1 MEQILKIIIFILIIL
16 VVPANSKSPPPGTG
30 TSDTPANIMIML
42 DNSGSMAWSTD
53 ANAIGIVQSPID
65 VATDSSGNIY
75 VLQYSPYCTIQVFN
89 SSGAYLR
96 TIGAGCYDYPTST
109 WLYMPLQL
117 AIYGSEIFVAHNYG
131 VKVFDLNGNFLRSSN
146 NNGYYDIIKGV
157 TAVAVTSDYIYAARN
172 GQSSYIYLFNRS
184 DASYRTNFYLEP
196 YLTATLCNYV
206 SGLHVNNS
214 KTKLIVSC
222 GSNGGNGGRTLLV
235 YSLVNGLIS
244 GAPYVFSPGY
254 NSNTAAGTFKAP
266 WDAVFDSSDNI
277 YAVDYGN
284 NRVEK
289 FNSSYSYQSTIG
301 SYSTTSSFCD
311 PRGIGIDSNNNIYV
325 ADYCQN
331 KIYKLG
337 TSLTSAT
344 VVAGI
349 SRMDIAKNVIKKIV
363 SNSDLTSGANFGL
376 MEWGSPYA
384 WSSSSGGQRIRVPIS
399 STGAKTI
406 YTDVDKVVPLGGTY
420 LNEALNLAKSYFA
433 GSAGYP
439 SPIVSGASCQLNYL
453 IVISDGEWNDPTS
466 VNSNA
471 SSLANQTPS
480 IKTFAVGLALGGS
493 SANYSNLATAG
504 QTTTP
509 LYASN
514 EAELLAALTSAISQI
529 ISSTL
534 TFSTPAIT
542 NDISLGGYTYQS
554 TFSYAKNKQWEGSLK
569 KYQLNSDGTIGSLQ
583 WDAGAL
589 LNSKS
594 ASSRNL
600 WTTGISGTGI
610 NNFTTTYRSELK
622 NLFSSS
628 LVSSDA
634 QVDNLINFVRGIDT
648 YDQNSDGSTTDSRWK
663 LNDIYNSQI
672 SIVGPPSSSLSYD
685 NIYQDGYYRTINN
698 YSNFANSVVCGGSCP
713 SRQEI
718 ILAGSN
724 AGILHAFNSS
734 TGEEMWGFI
743 PPSMLNKLPN
753 IISSTA
759 NVTNSIYGVDGSPV
773 VKDIYYNGSWKTIAL
788 TGLGRGGNS
797 YFALDIT
804 NPYSPSHL
812 FTIENDSSAGVVNF
826 WNSSG
831 AKTTYLYSF
840 GSVSDS
846 TKDYSKLGESWSTP
860 RIFRMKISGVDKW
873 VAAFGAGYNGGVNTN
888 LGSAVFIMDLENGG
902 NLLKKIDI
910 TDKSNGIANS
920 VPSDIIAV
928 TANGTTK
935 AQYYGA
941 MLYVPDYEGKIT
953 KINLTS
959 SGTLYASTQLFD
971 SETTTTNGRYILAGA
986 ETTIGVD
993 NNLWLYFGTGDTQKL
1008 QDQISGT
1015 DQNRLYGIK
1024 DINFPNFVSLS
1035 SNGTVLNCKNTTTQS
1050 SCPTSSDLG
1059 WYINLTNSQKLTA
1072 QPTIKN
1078 TSVYFPI
1085 YEPTIGVNICNSGK
1099 AILKATGTSCGDS
1112 LLSASLGTGVLSKVS
1127 TKGSKIVVGLSGVA
1141 DTSNAAGFAKKDNLI
1156 TGNQVGTV
1164 SQSTITIEAWREN

>member
-1 MEQILKIIIFILIIL
+1 MEQILKIIIFILLIL
-16 VVPANSKSPPPGTG
+16 VAPANSKSPPPGTG

-53 ANAIGIVQSPID
+53 ANAIGTVQSPID

-75 VLQYSPYCTIQVFN
+75 VLQFNPYCNIQVFN
-89 SSGAYLR
+89 SSGTYLR
-96 TIGAGCYDYPTST
+96 QIGAGCYDSSTSI
-109 WLYMPLQL
+109 WLDFPYQL
-117 AIYGSEIFVAHNYG
+117 AIYGNEIYVAHNRG
-131 VKVFDLNGNFLRSSN
+131 VKVFDLNGNYLRSS
-146 NNGYYDIIKGV
+146 DQSRAA
-157 TAVAVTSDYIYAARN
+157 TAVAVTSNYIYTSPYGASTA
-172 GQSSYIYLFNRS
+172 IYQFNRS
-184 DASYRTNFYLEP
+184 TATYKKLYYLEP
-196 YLTATLCNYV
+196 YITATNCPTV
-206 SGLHVNNS
+206 TGLQANKS
-214 KTKLIVSC
+214 ETKLLVSC
-222 GSNGGNGGRTLLV
+222 GDNNGTGRTILV
-235 YSLVNGLIS
+235 YNLINGAIDINT
-244 GAPYVFSPGY
+244 APYTFSQGSY
-254 NSNTAAGTFKAP
+254 SNTAPGTFKAP

-277 YAVDYGN
+277 YAVDTGN
-284 NRVEK
+284 KRVQK
-289 FNSSYSYQSTIG
+289 FNSSYVYQSTIG
-301 SYSTTSSFCD
+301 SYSTTSSFCE
-311 PRGIGIDSNNNIYV
+311 PRGIGIDSSNNIYV

-337 TSLTSAT
+337 TTLSSAT

-349 SRMDIAKNVIKKIV
+349 SRMDIAKSVIKKIV

-376 MEWGSPYA
+376 MEWGFPYA
-384 WSSSSGGQRIRVPIS
+384 WSSGSGGQRIRVPIS

-406 YTDVDKVVPLGGTY
+406 YTDVDSVVPGGGTY

-453 IVISDGEWNDPTS
+453 IVISDGEWDNPSGANT
-466 VNSNA
+466 NA
-471 SSLANQTPS
+471 SSLANQSPS

-514 EAELLAALTSAISQI
+514 EAELLAALTSAINQI

-542 NDISLGGYTYQS
+542 NDITLGDYTYQS

-569 KYQLNSDGTIGSLQ
+569 KYQLNSNGTIGSLQ
-583 WDAGAL
+583 WDAGTL
-589 LNSKS
+589 LNNKS

-628 LVSSDA
+628 LVSSDT

-648 YDQNSDGSTTDSRWK
+648 YDQNADSSTTDSRWK
-663 LNDIYNSQI
+663 LNDIYHSQI
-672 SIVGPPSSSLSYD
+672 SIVGPPSSLVSYD
-685 NIYQDGYYRTINN
+685 NIYQDGYYRTVNN
-698 YSNFANSVVCGGSCP
+698 YSNFVNSNVCGSSCAN
-713 SRQEI
+713 REEI
-718 ILAGSN
+718 VLAGSN
-724 AGILHAFNSS
+724 AGILHAFKSS
-734 TGEEMWGFI
+734 TGEELWGFI

-753 IISSTA
+753 IISSTV

-773 VKDIYYNGSWKTIAL
+773 VKDIYYNGSWRTIAL

-812 FTIENDSSAGVVNF
+812 FTIENDATVGVVNF

-860 RIFRMKISGVDKW
+860 RIFRMKISGTDKW

-888 LGSAVFIMDLENGG
+888 LGSAVFVMDLENGG

-959 SGTLYASTQLFD
+959 SGTLYGSTQLFD
-971 SETTTTNGRYILAGA
+971 AETTTTNGRYILTGA
-986 ETTIGVD
+986 ETTIGAD

-1024 DINFPNFVSLS
+1024 DANFPNFVSLS

-1059 WYINLTNSQKLTA
+1059 WYVNLINSQKLTA

-1112 LLSASLGTGVLSKVS
+1112 LLSATLGTGVLSKVS
-1127 TKGSKIVVGLSGVA
+1127 TIGSKVVVGLSGVA
-1141 DTSNAAGFAKKDNLI
+1141 DTSAATGFSKKDNLI
-1156 TGNQVGTV
+1156 TGDQVGTT

>member
-1 MEQILKIIIFILIIL
+1 MEQILKIIIFILLIL
-16 VVPANSKSPPPGTG
+16 ATPANSKSPPPGTG

-53 ANAIGIVQSPID
+53 ANAIGTVQSPID

-75 VLQYSPYCTIQVFN
+75 VLQFNPYCTIQVFN
-89 SSGAYLR
+89 SSGTYLR
-96 TIGAGCYDYPTST
+96 QIGAGCYDSSTSI
-109 WLYMPLQL
+109 WLYFPYQL
-117 AIYGSEIFVAHNYG
+117 AIYGNEIYVAHNRG
-131 VKVFDLNGNFLRSSN
+131 VKVFDLNGNYLRSS
-146 NNGYYDIIKGV
+146 DQSRAA
-157 TAVAVTSDYIYAARN
+157 TAVAVTSNYIYTSPYGASTA
-172 GQSSYIYLFNRS
+172 IYQFNRS
-184 DASYRTNFYLEP
+184 TATYIKYYYLEP
-196 YLTATLCNYV
+196 YITATNCPTV
-206 SGLHVNNS
+206 TGLQANKS
-214 KTKLIVSC
+214 ETKLLVSC
-222 GSNGGNGGRTLLV
+222 GDNNGTGRTILV
-235 YSLVNGLIS
+235 YNLINGAIDINT
-244 GAPYVFSPGY
+244 APYTFSPGS
-254 NSNTAAGTFKAP
+254 NSNTAPGTFKAP

-284 NRVEK
+284 KRVQK
-289 FNSSYSYQSTIG
+289 FNSSYVYQSTIG

-376 MEWGSPYA
+376 MEWGSSSA

-399 STGAKTI
+399 SAGAKTI
-406 YTDVDKVVPLGGTY
+406 YTDVDKVVALGGTY

-453 IVISDGEWNDPTS
+453 IVISDGEWADPTG
-466 VNSNA
+466 VNTTA
-471 SSLANQTPS
+471 SSLANQSPS

-514 EAELLAALTSAISQI
+514 EAELLAALTSAINQI

-542 NDISLGGYTYQS
+542 NDLTIGDYTYQS

-569 KYQLNSDGTIGSLQ
+569 KYQLNSNGTIGSLQ
-583 WDAGAL
+583 WDAGTL

-600 WTTGISGTGI
+600 WTTGLSGTGI
-610 NNFTTTYRSELK
+610 SNFTTTYRSELK

-648 YDQNSDGSTTDSRWK
+648 YDQNADSSTTDSRWK
-663 LNDIYNSQI
+663 LNDIYHSQI
-672 SIVGPPSSSLSYD
+672 SIVGPPSSSVSYD
-685 NIYQDGYYRTINN
+685 NIYQDGYYRTVNN
-698 YSNFANSVVCGGSCP
+698 YSNFVNSNVCGGSCAN
-713 SRQEI
+713 RQEI
-718 ILAGSN
+718 VLAGSN

-734 TGEEMWGFI
+734 TGEELWGFI

-753 IISSTA
+753 IISSTP

-773 VKDIYYNGSWKTIAL
+773 IKDIYYNGSWRTVAL
-788 TGLGRGGNS
+788 TSLGRGGNS
-797 YFALDIT
+797 YFALDVT

-812 FTIENDSSAGVVNF
+812 FTIENDSTAGVINF

-831 AKTTYLYSF
+831 TKTNYLYSF

-860 RIFRMKISGVDKW
+860 RIFRMKVSGTDKW

-959 SGTLYASTQLFD
+959 SGTLYGSTQLFD
-971 SETTTTNGRYILAGA
+971 AETTTTNGRYILTGA
-986 ETTIGVD
+986 ETTIGED

-1024 DINFPNFVSLS
+1024 DANFPNFVSLS

-1059 WYINLTNSQKLTA
+1059 WYVNLINSQKLTA

-1085 YEPTIGVNICNSGK
+1085 YEPTVGVNICNSGK

-1112 LLSASLGTGVLSKVS
+1112 LLSATLGTGVLSKVS
-1127 TKGSKIVVGLSGVA
+1127 TIGSKVVVGLSGVA
-1141 DTSNAAGFAKKDNLI
+1141 DMSAATGFSKKDNLI
-1156 TGNQVGTV
+1156 TGDQVGTT

>member
-1 MEQILKIIIFILIIL
+1 MEQILKIIIFILLIL
-16 VVPANSKSPPPGTG
+16 ATPANSKSPPPGTG

-42 DNSGSMAWSTD
+42 DNSGSMAWRTDST
-53 ANAIGIVQSPID
+53 GGEGTVQSPID
-65 VATDSSGNIY
+65 IATDSSGNIY
-75 VLQYSPYCTIQVFN
+75 VLQFNPYCTIQVFN
-89 SSGAYLR
+89 SSGTYLR
-96 TIGAGCYDYPTST
+96 EIGAGCFDSSTSV
-109 WLYMPLQL
+109 WLHFPYQL
-117 AIYGSEIFVAHNYG
+117 AIYGNEIYVAHNRG
-131 VKVFDLNGNFLRSSN
+131 VKVFDLNGNYLRSTTA
-146 NNGYYDIIKGV
+146 IIG
-157 TAVAVTSDYIYAARN
+157 AVAVAATSDYIYATTS
-172 GQSSYIYLFNRS
+172 GQSTYIYLFNRS
-184 DASYRTNFYLEP
+184 DASYIRGYYLEP
-196 YLTATLCNYV
+196 YITATLCPAIT
-206 SGLHVNNS
+206 GLHVNNS
-214 KTKLIVSC
+214 KTKLLVSC
-222 GSNGGNGGRTLLV
+222 GDNNGTGRTILV
-235 YSLVNGLIS
+235 YNLINGAIDINT
-244 GAPYVFSPGY
+244 APYTFSPGS
-254 NSNTAAGTFKAP
+254 NSNTAPGTFKAP
-266 WDAVFDSSDNI
+266 WDAVFDSSNNI

-284 NRVEK
+284 KRVQK
-289 FNSSYSYQSTIG
+289 FNSSYVYQSTIG

-349 SRMDIAKNVIKKIV
+349 SRMDVAKSVIKKIV

-453 IVISDGEWNDPTS
+453 IVISDGEWANPTG
-466 VNSNA
+466 VNTTA
-471 SSLANQTPS
+471 SSLANQSPS

-514 EAELLAALTSAISQI
+514 EAELLAALTSAINQI

-542 NDISLGGYTYQS
+542 NDITLGDYTYQS

-569 KYQLNSDGTIGSLQ
+569 KYQLNSNGTIGSLQ
-583 WDAGAL
+583 WDAGTL

-600 WTTGISGTGI
+600 WTTGVSGTGI
-610 NNFTTTYRSELK
+610 SNFTTTYRSELK

-648 YDQNSDGSTTDSRWK
+648 YDQNTDGSTTDSRWK
-663 LNDIYNSQI
+663 LNDIYHSQI
-672 SIVGPPSSSLSYD
+672 SIVGPPSSSVSYD
-685 NIYQDGYYRTINN
+685 NIYQDGYYRTVNN
-698 YSNFANSVVCGGSCP
+698 YSNFVNSNVCGGSCAN
-713 SRQEI
+713 REEI
-718 ILAGSN
+718 VLAGSN
-724 AGILHAFNSS
+724 AGILHAFKSS
-734 TGEEMWGFI
+734 TGEEIWGFI

-753 IISSTA
+753 IISSTP

-773 VKDIYYNGSWKTIAL
+773 VKDIYYNGSWRTIAL

-812 FTIENDSSAGVVNF
+812 FTIENDTTAGVVNF

-831 AKTTYLYSF
+831 TKTNYLYNF

-860 RIFRMKISGVDKW
+860 RIFRMKISGTDKW

-888 LGSAVFIMDLENGG
+888 LGSAVFVMDLENGG

-959 SGTLYASTQLFD
+959 SGTLYGSTQLFD
-971 SETTTTNGRYILAGA
+971 AETTTTNGRYILTGA
-986 ETTIGVD
+986 ETTIGAD

-1024 DINFPNFVSLS
+1024 DANFPNFVSLS

-1059 WYINLTNSQKLTA
+1059 WYVNLINSQKLTA

-1112 LLSASLGTGVLSKVS
+1112 LLSATLGTGVLSKVS
-1127 TKGSKIVVGLSGVA
+1127 TIGSKVVVGLSGIA
-1141 DTSNAAGFAKKDNLI
+1141 DTSAATGFSKKDNLI
-1156 TGNQVGTV
+1156 TGDQVGTT
-1164 SQSTITIEAWREN
+1164 SQSAITIEAWREN

>member
-1 MEQILKIIIFILIIL
+1 MEKILKIIIFILLIL
-16 VVPANSKSPPPGTG
+16 ATPANSKSPPPGTG

-42 DNSGSMAWSTD
+42 DNSGSMAWRTD
-53 ANAIGIVQSPID
+53 SIRGEGTVQSPID
-65 VATDSSGNIY
+65 IATDSSGNIY
-75 VLQYSPYCTIQVFN
+75 VLQFNPYCTIQVFN
-89 SSGAYLR
+89 SSGTYLR
-96 TIGAGCYDYPTST
+96 TIGSGCYDSYTGTS
-109 WLYMPLQL
+109 LYFPYQL
-117 AIYGSEIFVAHNYG
+117 AIYGNEIYVAHNRG
-131 VKVFDLNGNFLRSSN
+131 VKVFDLNGNYLRSS
-146 NNGYYDIIKGV
+146 DQSRAA
-157 TAVAVTSDYIYAARN
+157 TAVAVTSNYIYTSPYGASTA
-172 GQSSYIYLFNRS
+172 IYQFNRS
-184 DASYRTNFYLEP
+184 TATYIRYYYLEP
-196 YLTATLCNYV
+196 YITATNCPAV
-206 SGLHVNNS
+206 TGLHANKS
-214 KTKLIVSC
+214 ETKLLVSC
-222 GSNGGNGGRTLLV
+222 GDNNGTGRTILV
-235 YSLVNGLIS
+235 YNLINGAIDINA
-244 GAPYVFSPGY
+244 APYTFSPGS
-254 NSNTAAGTFKAP
+254 NSNTAPGTFKAP
-266 WDAVFDSSDNI
+266 WDAVFDSNNNI
-277 YAVDYGN
+277 YAVDSGN
-284 NRVEK
+284 NRVQK
-289 FNSSYSYQSTIG
+289 FNSSYGYQSTIG
-301 SYSTTSSFCD
+301 SYSTTSSFCY
-311 PRGIGIDSNNNIYV
+311 PFGIGIDSNDNIYV

-344 VVAGI
+344 VVASI

-376 MEWGSPYA
+376 MEWGSSSA
-384 WSSSSGGQRIRVPIS
+384 WSSASGGQRIRVPIS

-433 GSAGYP
+433 GSTSYL

-453 IVISDGEWNDPTS
+453 IVISDGEWDNPEG
-466 VNSNA
+466 VNANA
-471 SSLANQTPS
+471 SSLAKQSPS

-542 NDISLGGYTYQS
+542 NDLTIGDYTYQS

-569 KYQLNSDGTIGSLQ
+569 KYQLNSNGTIGNLQ
-583 WDAGAL
+583 WDAGTL

-600 WTTGISGTGI
+600 WTAGISGTGI
-610 NNFTTTYRSELK
+610 NNFTTTYRNELK

-648 YDQNSDGSTTDSRWK
+648 YDQNNNGSTTDSRWK
-663 LNDIYNSQI
+663 LNDIYHSQI
-672 SIVGPPSSSLSYD
+672 SIVGSPSSSISYD
-685 NIYQDGYYRTINN
+685 NIYQDGYYRTVNN
-698 YSNFANSVVCGGSCP
+698 YSNFVNSNVCGGSCAN
-713 SRQEI
+713 RQEI
-718 ILAGSN
+718 ALAGSN

-734 TGEEMWGFI
+734 TGEELWGFI
-743 PPSMLNKLPN
+743 PPSILNKLPN
-753 IISSTA
+753 IISSTP

-773 VKDIYYNGSWKTIAL
+773 IKDIYYNGSWRTIAL
-788 TGLGRGGNS
+788 TSLGRGGNS

-812 FTIENDSSAGVVNF
+812 FTIENDSTAGVVNF

-831 AKTTYLYSF
+831 TKTNYFYNF
-840 GSVSDS
+840 GSVPDS

-888 LGSAVFIMDLENGG
+888 LGSAVFVMDLENGG

-959 SGTLYASTQLFD
+959 LGTLYASTQLFD
-971 SETTTTNGRYILAGA
+971 AETTTTNGRYILTGA
-986 ETTIGVD
+986 ETTIGAD

-1024 DINFPNFVSLS
+1024 DANFPNFVSLS

-1059 WYINLTNSQKLTA
+1059 WYINLINSQKLTA
-1072 QPTIKN
+1072 QPTIIN

-1085 YEPTIGVNICNSGK
+1085 YEPTVGVNICNSGK

-1112 LLSASLGTGVLSKVS
+1112 LLSATLGTGVLSKVS
-1127 TKGSKIVVGLSGVA
+1127 TIGSKVVVGLSGVA
-1141 DTSNAAGFAKKDNLI
+1141 DTSAATGFSKKDNLI
-1156 TGNQVGTV
+1156 TGDLVGTT

>member
-1 MEQILKIIIFILIIL
+1 MEQILKIIIFIILIL
-16 VVPANSKSPPPGTG
+16 VTPANSKSPPPGTG

-53 ANAIGIVQSPID
+53 ANAIGTVQSPID

-75 VLQYSPYCTIQVFN
+75 ILQFQPYCTIVVFN
-89 SSGAYLR
+89 SSGTYLR
-96 TIGAGCYDYPTST
+96 TIGSGCGSPYSNSLYYP
-109 WLYMPLQL
+109 YQL
-117 AIYGSEIFVAHNYG
+117 AIYGNEIYVSNNDG
-131 VKVFDLNGNFLRSSN
+131 VKVLDLYGNYLRATTGING
-146 NNGYYDIIKGV
+146 V
-157 TAVAVTSDYIYAARN
+157 VAVAATSDYIYATTS
-172 GQSSYIYLFNRS
+172 GQSTYIYLFNRS
-184 DASYRTNFYLEP
+184 NATYKTSYYLEP
-196 YLTATLCNYV
+196 YVTVTLCGAIT
-206 SGLHVNNS
+206 GLHVNNS
-214 KTKLIVSC
+214 KTKLLVSC

-235 YSLVNGLIS
+235 YNLVNGLIS

-254 NSNTAAGTFKAP
+254 NSNTAPGTFKAP

-284 NRVEK
+284 KRVQK
-289 FNSSYSYQSTIG
+289 FNSSYVYQSTIG

-376 MEWGSPYA
+376 MEWGYPSAYV
-384 WSSSSGGQRIRVPIS
+384 SGYGGQRIRVPIS

-406 YTDVDKVVPLGGTY
+406 YTDVDSVVPGGGTY

-453 IVISDGEWNDPTS
+453 IVISDGEWDNPSGANT
-466 VNSNA
+466 NA
-471 SSLANQTPS
+471 SSLANQSPS

-514 EAELLAALTSAISQI
+514 EAELLAALTSAINQI

-542 NDISLGGYTYQS
+542 NDITLGDYTYQS

-569 KYQLNSDGTIGSLQ
+569 KYQLNSNGTIGSLQ
-583 WDAGAL
+583 WDAGTL

-600 WTTGISGTGI
+600 WTTGVSGTGI

-648 YDQNSDGSTTDSRWK
+648 YDQNTDGSTTDSRWK
-663 LNDIYNSQI
+663 LNDIYHSQI
-672 SIVGPPSSSLSYD
+672 SIVGPPSSSVSYD
-685 NIYQDGYYRTINN
+685 NIYQDGYYRTVNN
-698 YSNFANSVVCGGSCP
+698 YSNFVNSNVCGGSCAN
-713 SRQEI
+713 REEI
-718 ILAGSN
+718 VLAGSN
-724 AGILHAFNSS
+724 AGILHAFKSS
-734 TGEEMWGFI
+734 TGEEIWGFI

-753 IISSTA
+753 IISSTP

-773 VKDIYYNGSWKTIAL
+773 VKDIYYNGSWRTIAL

-812 FTIENDSSAGVVNF
+812 FTIENDTTAGVVNF
-826 WNSSG
+826 WSSSG
-831 AKTTYLYSF
+831 AKTTYLYT
-840 GSVSDS
+840 VSDS

-860 RIFRMKISGVDKW
+860 RIFRMKISGTDKW

-959 SGTLYASTQLFD
+959 SGTLYGSTQLFD
-971 SETTTTNGRYILAGA
+971 AETTTTNGRYILTGA
-986 ETTIGVD
+986 ETTIGAD

-1024 DINFPNFVSLS
+1024 DANFPNFVSLS

-1059 WYINLTNSQKLTA
+1059 WYVNLINSQKLTA

-1112 LLSASLGTGVLSKVS
+1112 LLSATLGTGVLSKVS
-1127 TKGSKIVVGLSGVA
+1127 TIGSKVVVGLSGVA
-1141 DTSNAAGFAKKDNLI
+1141 DTSAATGFSKKDNLI
-1156 TGNQVGTV
+1156 TGDQVGTT

>member
-1 MEQILKIIIFILIIL
+1 LKLIIFILLIL
-16 VVPANSKSPPPGTG
+16 VAPANSKSPPPGTG

-42 DNSGSMAWSTD
+42 DNSGSMAWTVDGYTIS
-53 ANAIGIVQSPID
+53 GSSSLYFPID
-65 VATDSSGNIY
+65 VAVDSSGYIYALENANRRIRVLDSSGNLVRTILGYGPGGCNTLNYALKFDIYGDYIYIVDSSDLKIKVVTKTGQCVTSFNTWERKVGYPSSIAVNSNYIFVGNLGSDNSIDVYNRVTGAYISTYTNSLWYSIFDLAVNASGTKILVPSEGYGVVCEHDLSGSVIGATCNQVGTQRTLSSIYNAQYCSGNGCFRSISGVGYDSSGNIF
-75 VLQYSPYCTIQVFN
+75 VTDRGNWNIQ
-89 SSGAYLR
+89 
-96 TIGAGCYDYPTST
+96 
-109 WLYMPLQL
+109 
-117 AIYGSEIFVAHNYG
+117 
-131 VKVFDLNGNFLRSSN
+131 
-146 NNGYYDIIKGV
+146 
-157 TAVAVTSDYIYAARN
+157 
-172 GQSSYIYLFNRS
+172 
-184 DASYRTNFYLEP
+184 
-196 YLTATLCNYV
+196 
-206 SGLHVNNS
+206 
-214 KTKLIVSC
+214 
-222 GSNGGNGGRTLLV
+222 
-235 YSLVNGLIS
+235 
-244 GAPYVFSPGY
+244 
-254 NSNTAAGTFKAP
+254 
-266 WDAVFDSSDNI
+266 
-277 YAVDYGN
+277 
-284 NRVEK
+284 K
-289 FNSSYSYQSTIG
+289 FNSSRVFQQSFGTYNTPTGWILPYG
-301 SYSTTSSFCD
+301 M
-311 PRGIGIDSNNNIYV
+311 GISPDGTIYV
-325 ADYCQN
+325 AESIN
-331 KIYKLG
+331 GKIWKFSNNMSGSTFTYSSQLG
-337 TSLTSAT
+337 NY
-344 VVAGI
+344 I
-349 SRMDIAKNVIKKIV
+349 SRMDIAKSVIKKIV

-376 MEWGSPYA
+376 MEWGYPSAYV
-384 WSSSSGGQRIRVPIS
+384 SGYGGQRIRVPIS

-406 YTDVDKVVPLGGTY
+406 YTDVDSVVPGGGTY

-433 GSAGYP
+433 GSAGYS

-453 IVISDGEWNDPTS
+453 IVISDGEWDNPSGANT
-466 VNSNA
+466 NA
-471 SSLANQTPS
+471 SSLANQSPS

-514 EAELLAALTSAISQI
+514 ETELLAALTSAINQI

-542 NDISLGGYTYQS
+542 NDITLGDYTYQS

-569 KYQLNSDGTIGSLQ
+569 KYQLNSNGTIGSLQ
-583 WDAGAL
+583 WDAGTL

-648 YDQNSDGSTTDSRWK
+648 YDQNTDGSTTDSRWK
-663 LNDIYNSQI
+663 LNDIYHSQI
-672 SIVGPPSSSLSYD
+672 SIVGPPSSSVSYD
-685 NIYQDGYYRTINN
+685 NIYQDGYYRTVNN
-698 YSNFANSVVCGGSCP
+698 YSNFVNSNVCGGSCAN
-713 SRQEI
+713 REEI
-718 ILAGSN
+718 VLAGSN
-724 AGILHAFNSS
+724 AGILHAFKSS
-734 TGEEMWGFI
+734 TGEEIWGFI

-753 IISSTA
+753 IISSTV

-773 VKDIYYNGSWKTIAL
+773 VKDIYYNGSWRTIAL

-812 FTIENDSSAGVVNF
+812 FTIENDATAGVVNF

-831 AKTTYLYSF
+831 AKTTYNYIF
-840 GSVSDS
+840 GSVPDS

-860 RIFRMKISGVDKW
+860 RIFRMKISGTDKW

-959 SGTLYASTQLFD
+959 SGTLYGSTQLFD
-971 SETTTTNGRYILAGA
+971 AETTTTNGRYILTGA
-986 ETTIGVD
+986 ETTIGAD

-1024 DINFPNFVSLS
+1024 DANFPNFVSLS

-1059 WYINLTNSQKLTA
+1059 WYVNLINSQKLTA

-1112 LLSASLGTGVLSKVS
+1112 LLSATLGTGVLSKVS
-1127 TKGSKIVVGLSGVA
+1127 TIGSKVVVGLSGVA
-1141 DTSNAAGFAKKDNLI
+1141 DTSAATGFSKKDNLI
-1156 TGNQVGTV
+1156 TGDQVGTT